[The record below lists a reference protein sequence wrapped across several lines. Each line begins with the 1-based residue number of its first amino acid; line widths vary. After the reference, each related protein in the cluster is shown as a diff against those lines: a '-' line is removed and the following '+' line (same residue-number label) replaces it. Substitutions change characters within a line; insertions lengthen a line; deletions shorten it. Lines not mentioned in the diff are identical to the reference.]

1 MATESADGNERVV
14 TISPQLDEWLDE
26 RAAELGVDGDEL
38 LVQLLSA
45 YRTTAEDTDGA
56 SVSLDDVVLEERIST
71 TVDDRVNQR
80 LDSAFEQIDRRVSE
94 LEARIDERVDDVRR
108 RVVQLRDAV
117 GSRAPNDH
125 THAEFTQLDS
135 IGEQLDE
142 LDADLEQLRSDVDK
156 QTRETGN
163 IESRLD
169 DIDGKLDRLAR
180 AVVSLRRDG
189 RNVDTSDE
197 GSLSKLK
204 RAANR
209 NGITSARCAA
219 CGGTVHIGL
228 LSEPACPHCESALRE
243 LEHVG
248 SFLRKTTVTAAAPPA
263 LESGSDE

>member
-135 IGEQLDE
+135 IGERLDD
-142 LDADLEQLRSDVDK
+142 LDAELEQLRSDVDK
-156 QTRETGN
+156 HARETGN
-163 IESRLD
+163 IESR
-169 DIDGKLDRLAR
+169 IDEKLDRLAR

-219 CGGTVHIGL
+219 CGGTVHVGL

-243 LEHVG
+243 FEHVD
-248 SFLRKTTVTAAAPPA
+248 SFFRKTTMTAGSPPA
-263 LESGSDE
+263 LESGADE